1 MKTQTSVVHVRL
13 DAETKRKATAA
24 LAAMG
29 LTATDAVRSLFTRIA
44 VDQTLPL
51 ELKVPNAQ
59 TRRAMAEIDD
69 MVKTRKA
76 RLASADEM
84 FADLDEASG
93 Q

>member
-1 MKTQTSVVHVRL
+1 MKNQTSTLHVRL
-13 DAETKRKATAA
+13 DAETKRKATEA

-29 LTATDAVRSLFTRIA
+29 LTATDAVRSLFYRIA

-59 TRRAMAEIDD
+59 TRRAMAEIDE
-69 MVKTRKA
+69 MVKIRKA
-76 RLASADEM
+76 RFASADDM
-84 FADLDEASG
+84 FADLEEVCG